1 MKFKG
6 PGQRWQGWR
15 VGFGNVILVVVD
27 SLKAY
32 HVHIFEKG

>member
-27 SLKAY
+27 PKAD
-32 HVHIFEKG
+32 HVHILEKG